1 LIQIKAKSQRWL
13 KWQKRKRWLWIIMT
27 LCKDIW
33 IGALTLVAVATAT
46 LSPARSDEY
55 PTLNVSPL
63 CHALTD
69 KSSFSEGLANVTFEQ
84 CLEAEQ
90 SDRKTI
96 IKEWSTFSADDRRHC
111 IAEATMGGE
120 SSYTE
125 MLTCLEMAR
134 DVRQLKSETAS
145 SAPTPAV
152 PAPPGHRQPTP
163 H

>member
-1 LIQIKAKSQRWL
+1 
-13 KWQKRKRWLWIIMT
+13 MT
-27 LCKDIW
+27 LCKAIR
-33 IGALTLVAVATAT
+33 IATLTWVAVAAGT
-46 LSPARSDEY
+46 LSSARCDEY

-69 KSSFSEGLANVTFEQ
+69 KSSLAEGLANVTFDQ

-145 SAPTPAV
+145 SAPAQAA